1 MVNPG
6 IIFITRTAIIIAFT
20 LGVMALRLPQFFTG
34 PIVNLS
40 LYMAVY
46 TVNPLSGVFVGI
58 STPVVAIM
66 IGIIPSILAPM
77 VPFIMLGNSA
87 LSLTFG
93 LLMKRNKI
101 VAIILASTVKFL
113 LLAISARIILPF
125 ALELLKIDIPQG
137 KIAALIAIFTL
148 PQLLTAL
155 AGGFLALAIMK
166 VIRIK
171 PLG

>member
-58 STPVVAIM
+58 LTPLAAIL
-66 IGIIPSILAPM
+66 IGIIPPILAPM
-77 VPFIMLGNSA
+77 IPFIMAGNSA

-93 LLMKRNKI
+93 YLLKKNEIGAI
-101 VAIILASTVKFL
+101 VGASLIKFL
-113 LLAISARIILPF
+113 LLALSAKIILPLILGL
-125 ALELLKIDIPQG
+125 LEIDVSPG
-137 KIAALIAIFTL
+137 KLAALIAIFTF

-155 AGGFLALAIMK
+155 AGGFLAYTIMK
-166 VIRIK
+166 AIRSSF
-171 PLG
+171 P